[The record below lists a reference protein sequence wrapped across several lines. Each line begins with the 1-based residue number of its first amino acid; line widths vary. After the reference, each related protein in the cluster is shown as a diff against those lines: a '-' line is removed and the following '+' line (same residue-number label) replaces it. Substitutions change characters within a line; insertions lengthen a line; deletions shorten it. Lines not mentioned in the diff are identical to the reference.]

1 MLENTLIMR
10 KLINKLL
17 SKESIINLLFIGS
30 FAIISLIYFYPLL
43 SGKKIKQSD
52 IDQFS
57 GMSKQIVDHRDKY
70 DEEPFWLDNAFLG
83 MPSYQVLAEYPFDFL
98 DKIDKLIRFL
108 PRPADYLFV
117 YLVSFFLLLLS
128 MKVKSEYA
136 FFGAVAFA
144 FSTYLI
150 IILGVGH
157 NTKALAIGYA
167 PLIFAGLFK
176 ILDKKYLL
184 GFIIA
189 SLGLGLQINAN
200 HYQMTYYFL
209 MLVGLITIIYVIN
222 DLSSKDTKNGLKKLG
237 LVLSTIVFAILLNAS
252 SILATQ
258 EYTDFST
265 RGESEISINPDGSEK
280 EKLTGLSN
288 DYITEYSYGKIES
301 FNLIIPRFMGGGS
314 SDLIDKDSE
323 FVKEIRKYDNES
335 ANIIYRNARLYW
347 GDQPIVAAPAYIGI
361 SVFYIFLISLFFIDK
376 KHLRWIIPSL
386 IFSLILSWG
395 KNFSFV
401 TDLMIDYFPFYNKFR
416 AVSSI
421 QVIIEFIIPFI
432 AALGLYK
439 YFQKERINSDKFKL
453 LAYTSFGFLFL
464 LTLMLLFGSQIF
476 GFKSEIEVFSNY
488 PEILDLIIKE
498 RQEVFKSDLIR
509 SIMIVLILS
518 IIFWANSKNFLKR
531 RYSLFLITVIVLI
544 DLWNINM
551 KYVNEENFTTASK
564 VKNPF
569 TINEIDKE
577 IIKDD
582 SHFRVYEP
590 YRGFVNGRSSF
601 FHNSISGY
609 HAAKP
614 KRIQDLYDF
623 YLSKNKFNV
632 LNMLNVKYLIDLN
645 ENNSLSFSVNK
656 ENLGNAWFIE
666 NLVNVESSNKEIL
679 MLDNLDYSKECLS
692 TELESKTY
700 IQNSNDRID
709 LIDRKA
715 NELVYEYDSS
725 SKNFIVFSEAYYS
738 NGWDAYI
745 DGEKVDHSK
754 VNYLLRGMEVPKG
767 KHNIKFVFKPDVIKK
782 GSFIMGS
789 SNFILLILIVLY
801 FKRKLSNV

>member
-1 MLENTLIMR
+1 MIKILKRTH
-10 KLINKLL
+10 
-17 SKESIINLLFIGS
+17 IINVLMIGL
-30 FAIISLIYFYPLL
+30 FAIISVAYFYPIL
-43 SGKKIKQSD
+43 SGKQIKQSD
-52 IDQFS
+52 IDQFA
-57 GMSKQIVDHRDKY
+57 GMSKQIVDHREKY

-83 MPSYQVLAEYPFDFL
+83 MPSYQVLVKYPFDFL
-98 DKIDKLIRFL
+98 DKVDKLIRFL

-136 FFGAVAFA
+136 FFGAIAFA

-176 ILDKKYLL
+176 ILENKYLQ

-189 SLGLGLQINAN
+189 SIGLGLQINAN

-209 MLVGLITIIYVIN
+209 MLVGLITIIYIIN
-222 DLSSKDTKNGLKKLG
+222 DITKKDIKSGLKKLG
-237 LVLSTIVFAILLNAS
+237 LVFSTILFGILLNAS

-265 RGESEISINPDGSEK
+265 RGKSEISINPDGTEK
-280 EKLTGLSN
+280 ENLGGLSS
-288 DYITEYSYGKIES
+288 DYITEYSYGKLES
-301 FNLIIPRFMGGGS
+301 FNLIVPRFMGGGS

-347 GDQPIVAAPAYIGI
+347 GNQPIVAAPAYIGI
-361 SVFYIFLISLFFIDK
+361 SVFYIFLISLFFIDR
-376 KHLRWIIPSL
+376 KHLRWIIPAL

-421 QVIIEFIIPFI
+421 QVIIEFIIPFV
-432 AALGLYK
+432 AALGSYRFLQTDK
-439 YFQKERINSDKFKL
+439 IKSNKFK
-453 LAYTSFGFLFL
+453 AIVYTTGVFIFL
-464 LTLMLLFGSQIF
+464 LTIMLLFGHKLFSFQ
-476 GFKSEIEVFSNY
+476 SEAEVFSNY
-488 PEILDLIIKE
+488 PEILDLIVKE
-498 RQEVFKSDLIR
+498 RQQVFKSDLIR
-509 SIMIVLILS
+509 SIFIVLILS
-518 IIFWANSKNFLKR
+518 LIFWANSKNFLKKN
-531 RYSLFLITVIVLI
+531 YSIVLITIIVLI
-544 DLWNINM
+544 DLWTIDI
-551 KYVNEENFTTASK
+551 KYVNEENFTRASK
-564 VKNPF
+564 VKAPF
-569 TINEIDKE
+569 TINKIDKE
-577 IIKDD
+577 LFKDN

-590 YRGFVNGRSSF
+590 YRGFVNGRSSY

-623 YLSKNKFNV
+623 YLSKNKFNI

-645 ENNSLSFSVNK
+645 ESNSLSLSLNK
-656 ENLGNAWFIE
+656 ENLGNAWFVE
-666 NLVNVESSNKEIL
+666 NLVKVESSNEEIL
-679 MLDNLDYSKECLS
+679 MLDNLNYSKDCLS
-692 TELESKTY
+692 TELENKTY
-700 IQNSNDRID
+700 KQDPSNKID
-709 LIDRKA
+709 LISRKA
-715 NELVYEYDSS
+715 NELVYEYNSS
-725 SKNFIVFSEAYYS
+725 FENFIVFSEAYYFK
-738 NGWDAYI
+738 GWQAYI
-745 DGEKVDHSK
+745 DGKEVDHSR

-767 KHNIKFVFKPDVIKK
+767 KHTIKFVFKPNVINT

-801 FKRKLSNV
+801 FKRELRYV